1 MNLPDG
7 YSWRPAHPADVDAI
21 VAVLHA
27 GDLLDVGE
35 PDTTSDMIEEAF
47 TSPFVDPDHDLWVV
61 EAAGEGVIGYGEVH
75 TANPRSSLDVFVRVH
90 PDHRGRGISSALLDR
105 TEARGLA
112 RLEPGDRIR
121 WWATSSTGDPHGMA
135 VLRRRGATH
144 VRSFWHMER
153 SLEELEPTGDPPPGV
168 RFRRFDGSEWATFH
182 RVLEDAFAGHFGFE
196 PLTLDTFV
204 RLWTD
209 NPVWDPGLV
218 TFAELDGDVIGLV
231 VSSVTASQ
239 ELGWVSDVGVLPRH
253 RGRGIARALLRRS
266 FEDLASRGCRRVRL
280 NVDAANE
287 TGATRLYEK
296 VGMHVRREWAVFE
309 RLLVRD

>member
-1 MNLPDG
+1 VNLPDG
-7 YSWRPAHPADVDAI
+7 YSWRPARPGDVDAI

-35 PDTTSDMIEEAF
+35 PDTTPDKIEEVF

-61 EAAGEGVIGYGEVH
+61 EAAGAGVVGYGEVH
-75 TANPRSSLDVFVRVH
+75 TENPRFSLDAFVRVH

-112 RLEPGDRIR
+112 RVDSGDRIR
-121 WWATSSTGDPHGMA
+121 WWATASTGDAHGLA
-135 VLRRRGATH
+135 LLRGRGAEH

-153 SLEELEPTGDPPPGV
+153 SLEEPEPDGESPPGV
-168 RFRRFDGSEWATFH
+168 ILRGFDGSEWATFH

-204 RLWTD
+204 RLWTVS
-209 NPVWDPGLV
+209 PTWDPGLV
-218 TFAELDGDVIGLV
+218 TFAEEDGRVVGLV
-231 VSSVTASQ
+231 VSSVTATP
-239 ELGWVSDVGVLPRH
+239 ELGWVRDVGVLPPH
-253 RGRGIARALLRRS
+253 RGRGIARTLLRRS
-266 FEDLASRGCRRVRL
+266 FADLASRGCRRVRL

-287 TGATRLYEK
+287 TGANRLYEK